1 MTASNA
7 NHEELESRLR
17 RGDAEA
23 LGELFALYRPRL
35 WRTVNFRLGGRLAG
49 RVDPDDVLQES
60 YLVAAERLEHYGR
73 DWSASPFLWLRMVV
87 LQVLIDVHRRHLGTQ
102 KRDAGKE
109 LPIFGHYPQATSA
122 SMAIHLVGDWTTPSQ
137 AAIRGES
144 LDMVERAIEGMDPI
158 DQEILALRHFEE
170 LSNSEVADVLGIQQ
184 KAASIRYIRALKR
197 LKEILSTVPGLLD
210 GAMPQSDSGF
220 AGGHAGQQDG

>member
-1 MTASNA
+1 MTGTNDG
-7 NHEELESRLR
+7 HDELESRLR

-23 LGELFALYRPRL
+23 LGELFSLHRPRL

-49 RVDPDDVLQES
+49 RVDPDDVLQEA
-60 YLVAAERLEHYGR
+60 YLVAAQRIEHYGR
-73 DWSASPFLWLRMVV
+73 DWSASPFLWLRMIV
-87 LQVLIDVHRRHLGTQ
+87 LQVLIDVHRRHLGAQ

-109 LPIFGHYPQATSA
+109 LPIFEQYPQATSA
-122 SMAIHLVGDWTTPSQ
+122 SMAIHLAGDWTSPSQ

-144 LDMVERAIEGMDPI
+144 LDIVERAIAAMDPI

-170 LSNSEVADVLGIQQ
+170 LSNSEVAEVLSIQP

-210 GAMPQSDSGF
+210 GQ
-220 AGGHAGQQDG
+220 AGEQDG

>member
-1 MTASNA
+1 MTETNGGL
-7 NHEELESRLR
+7 EELGGRLK

-23 LGELFALYRPRL
+23 LAELFSLHRPRL

-60 YLVAAERLEHYGR
+60 YLAAAQRIEHFAR
-73 DWSASPFLWLRMVV
+73 DSSASPFLWLRMIV
-87 LQVLIDVHRRHLGTQ
+87 LQVLTDVYRRHLGTQ

-109 LPIFGHYPQATSA
+109 LPIFGQYSQATSA
-122 SMAIHLVGDWTTPSQ
+122 SMAIHLVGDWTSPSQ

-144 LDMVERAIEGMDPI
+144 LDIVERAIAAMDPI

-170 LSNSEVADVLGIQQ
+170 LSNGEVAESLGIQP
-184 KAASIRYIRALKR
+184 KAASIRYMRALKR
-197 LKEILSTVPGLLD
+197 LKEILSTVPGLL
-210 GAMPQSDSGF
+210 GKQK
-220 AGGHAGQQDG
+220 GQQDG

>member
-1 MTASNA
+1 MTGTTDG
-7 NHEELESRLR
+7 HDQLDTRLR

-23 LGELFALYRPRL
+23 LAELFSLHRSRL

-60 YLVAAERLEHYGR
+60 YLAAVQRLEHYGR
-73 DWSASPFLWLRMVV
+73 DASASPFVWLRMVV
-87 LQVLIDVHRRHLGTQ
+87 LQVLIDVHRRHMGTK

-109 LPIFGHYPQATSA
+109 LPIFGQYPQATSA
-122 SMAIHLVGDWTTPSQ
+122 SMAIRLVGNCTSPSQ

-144 LDMVERAIEGMDPI
+144 MDIVERAIAAMDPI

-170 LSNSEVADVLGIQQ
+170 LSNNEVAEVLSIQP
-184 KAASIRYIRALKR
+184 KAASIRYVRALKR
-197 LKEILSTVPGLLD
+197 LKEVLSEVPGLLD
-210 GAMPQSDSGF
+210 EPD
-220 AGGHAGQQDG
+220 GQQDG

>member
-1 MTASNA
+1 MTGTTDGHN
-7 NHEELESRLR
+7 ELEGRLR

-23 LGELFALYRPRL
+23 LAELFSLHRSRL

-60 YLVAAERLEHYGR
+60 YLAAVQRLEHYGR
-73 DWSASPFLWLRMVV
+73 DASATPFVWLRMIV
-87 LQVLIDVHRRHLGTQ
+87 LQVLIDVHRRHMGTK

-109 LPIFGHYPQATSA
+109 LPIFGQYPQATSA
-122 SMAIHLVGDWTTPSQ
+122 SMAIRLVGDCTSPSQ

-144 LDMVERAIEGMDPI
+144 LDLVERAIAAMDPI

-170 LSNSEVADVLGIQQ
+170 LSNNEVAEVLNIQP
-184 KAASIRYIRALKR
+184 KAASIRYVRALKR
-197 LKEILSTVPGLLD
+197 LKEVLAEVPGLLD
-210 GAMPQSDSGF
+210 DSD
-220 AGGHAGQQDG
+220 GQQDG